1 MTPAERLV
9 ILKRIGNVV
18 TFSKPDFCRVLI
30 TLGDTQGVVGTG
42 GNLDQAIDSA
52 YESLRNRVLKEV
64 RRIHHS
70 HSPIKKG
77 SRRSPS

>member
-30 TLGDTQGVVGTG
+30 TQGGTQGTIGTG
-42 GNLDQAIDSA
+42 DDLDEAINSA
-52 YESLRNRVLKEV
+52 YETLKNRVWKE
-64 RRIHHS
+64 IHR
-70 HSPIKKG
+70 G
-77 SRRSPS
+77 